1 MARKLPPEKLLLMR
15 FSSLILLSLRNI
27 YFKTAI
33 NEACEAFNKVMTE
46 FGYTQKLEIY
56 DPKKHQTNPPQQH
69 PFY

>member
-56 DPKKHQTNPPQQH
+56 DPTKHQTNPPQQH